1 MKGKI
6 VSFRRGLKTQ
16 YKRQMLV
23 KIEESDSRA
32 KACNLQGKTVIWTSK
47 SGKTIFG
54 KISQPH
60 GGKGVVKVIFKKG
73 LPGQSVGSEVEIK

>member
-6 VSFRRGLKTQ
+6 VSFRRGLRTQ

-23 KIEESDSRA
+23 RIEESDSRA
-32 KACNLQGKTVIWTSK
+32 KASKLQGKTVIWTSE
-47 SGKTIFG
+47 SGKKTYG

-60 GGKGVVKVIFKKG
+60 GGKGVVKVIFKKS
-73 LPGQSVGSEVEIK
+73 LPGQSVGNEVEIK

>member
-6 VSFRRGLKTQ
+6 VSFRRGIRTQ

-23 KIEESDSRA
+23 RIEEADTRA
-32 KACNLQGKTVIWTSK
+32 KASKLQGKTVIWTSE
-47 SGKTIFG
+47 SGKTTYG